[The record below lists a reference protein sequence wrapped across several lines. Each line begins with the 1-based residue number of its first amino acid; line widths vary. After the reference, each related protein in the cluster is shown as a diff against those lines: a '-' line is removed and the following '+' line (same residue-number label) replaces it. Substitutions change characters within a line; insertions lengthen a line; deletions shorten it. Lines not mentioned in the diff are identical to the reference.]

1 MDELLRYMK
10 ALVAL
15 QLYNSMSEQE
25 SQPRVEVF
33 LARAG
38 LTYPEIGQLLGV
50 SANAAKKSVLRSRKG
65 AKPRSRRPI
74 AKRRAAR

>member
-15 QLYNSMSEQE
+15 QLHESMSEE
-25 SQPRVEVF
+25 DSQPRIEVF

-38 LTYPEIGQLLGV
+38 LTYAEIGQLLGI
-50 SANAAKKSVLRSRKG
+50 SANAAKKSVIRSRKG
-65 AKPRSRRPI
+65 AKPRARRPVI
-74 AKRRAAR
+74 KRRAAK